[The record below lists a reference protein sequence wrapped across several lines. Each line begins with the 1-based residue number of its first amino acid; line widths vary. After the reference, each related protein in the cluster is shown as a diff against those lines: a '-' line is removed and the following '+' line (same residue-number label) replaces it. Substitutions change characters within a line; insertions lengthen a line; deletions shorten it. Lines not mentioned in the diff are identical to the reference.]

1 MTRFYELT
9 FRSCFSMFPAENQP
23 IQFKQLVSTF
33 ISSPLDFDS
42 KLDFCRVSIILIS
55 VQDDFMIRIGAVK
68 SETEKKNPKAM
79 KLSKIFTYRSAF
91 IDIAPTE
98 RTAWAFQYRYNFYI
112 E

>member
-68 SETEKKNPKAM
+68 SETEKKPK
-79 KLSKIFTYRSAF
+79 S
-91 IDIAPTE
+91 DE
-98 RTAWAFQYRYNFYI
+98 V